1 MSFSSDIQAVTASST
16 DQVLDGRTRL
26 AGLYFIS
33 TAVAGSVVLRSGG
46 VSGPIQLDL
55 ATPAV
60 AGNYDLIIPD
70 DGILFKDGV
79 HATLTNVTSVTLLY
93 VGGAPA

>member
-1 MSFSSDIQAVTASST
+1 MSFSSDISAVTVVAT
-16 DQVLDGRTRL
+16 GDALDGRTRL
-26 AGLYFIS
+26 AGLYFVS
-33 TAVAGSVVLRSGG
+33 TSSAGSLTLRSGG
-46 VSGPIQLDL
+46 ASGDIKLQL

-70 DGILFKDGV
+70 DGILFKDGI
-79 HATLTNVTSVTLLY
+79 HITLSNVTSATLLY

>member
-1 MSFSSDIQAVTASST
+1 MSFSSDIKAFTASST
-16 DQVLDGRTRL
+16 SQVLAGRTRL
-26 AGLYFIS
+26 AGLYFVCTS
-33 TAVAGSVVLRSGG
+33 TAGTITLRSGG
-46 VSGPIQLDL
+46 ASGEINLEL

-70 DGILFKDGV
+70 DGILFTDGI
-79 HATLTNVTSVTLLY
+79 HATLSNVTSITLLY

>member
-26 AGLYFIS
+26 AGLYFVSTS
-33 TAVAGSVVLRSGG
+33 TAGSIVLRSGG
-46 VSGPIQLDL
+46 VSGSIQLDL

-70 DGILFKDGV
+70 DGILFKDGI
-79 HATLTNVTSVTLLY
+79 HATLTNVTSITLLY

>member
-1 MSFSSDIQAVTASST
+1 MSFSSDISAVTVVAT
-16 DQVLDGRTRL
+16 GDALDGRTRL
-26 AGLYFIS
+26 AGLYFVSTS
-33 TAVAGSVVLRSGG
+33 TAGSLILRSGG
-46 VSGPIQLDL
+46 SSGPIRLEL

-70 DGILFKDGV
+70 DGILFKDGL
-79 HATLTNVTSVTLLY
+79 HITLSNVTSATLLY

>member
-16 DQVLDGRTRL
+16 NQILDGRTRL
-26 AGLYFIS
+26 AGLYFVSTS
-33 TAVAGSVVLRSGG
+33 TAGSIVLRSGG
-46 VSGPIQLDL
+46 VSGSIQLEL

-79 HATLTNVTSVTLLY
+79 HATLTNVTSITLLY